1 MQIICG
7 QCGQRHDFDEPPAG
21 GEIACAGCGR
31 TICLNGSPEASPAG
45 GEPASG
51 PSDLDEGFAAQAR
64 QSLRKRMFIVCASCG
79 LRIKVTRR
87 LAGSV
92 VRCESCSQSIRVPSM
107 DDDDQV
113 ELVGADA
120 SLDPN
125 QAVHDLQKVV
135 SPGEHLVHSS
145 RANTW
150 AGKAAFWLALAG
162 LVAAVVL
169 AAVWLWP
176 NIRDDGASLESARP
190 GQSQAA
196 ATPVEVP
203 AMKVLS
209 AKWSVF
215 AAGGYIPARP
225 GRLYYKLPVEIRAG
239 DKPIIFDGN
248 GAEARLTA
256 GEDSFAS
263 LGLADDPADARKL
276 PQPQLPKPGPVHV
289 RPGEQKTITFLFDLP
304 GNLRQ
309 ARLRVGDFEP
319 VAMTLLPPP
328 KPGQELVGRYVELPP
343 RNCRPLLNGPVM
355 AAVQAQPNHILDVR
369 YKNGEPGTLA
379 IAIPAAGVTGR
390 GHLIGDDM
398 YGLTLRADRKILLC
412 QLRQIDSERVILYLS
427 DQPMHQITYHRVR
440 TRKKN
445 H

>member
-1 MQIICG
+1 M
-7 QCGQRHDFDEPPAG
+7 
-21 GEIACAGCGR
+21 
-31 TICLNGSPEASPAG
+31 NGSPEASPG
-45 GEPASG
+45 GDEPASAS
-51 PSDLDEGFAAQAR
+51 PDLDEGFAAQAR

-169 AAVWLWP
+169 AGVWVWP
-176 NIRDDGASLESARP
+176 AIHDDGATLESAES
-190 GQSQAA
+190 GQGQAA
-196 ATPVEVP
+196 AVSVETSVDVP
-203 AMKVLS
+203 SLKVLS

-225 GRLYYKLPVEIRAG
+225 GRLYYKLPVEIWAG
-239 DKPIIFDGN
+239 DKPITFDSNEAG
-248 GAEARLTA
+248 ARLTA

-263 LGLADDPADARKL
+263 LGVIDDLADARKL
-276 PQPQLPKPGPVHV
+276 SPPQLPKPGPASIK
-289 RPGEQKTITFLFDLP
+289 PGERKTVTFLFDLP
-304 GNLRQ
+304 RNLRQ

-319 VAMTLLPPP
+319 VAITLLPPP
-328 KPGQELVGRYVELPP
+328 KPGQELVGRYVEQRP
-343 RNCRPLLNGPVM
+343 RNCRPLLDGPVM
-355 AAVQAQPNHILDVR
+355 AAVQAQPNHTLDIR
-369 YKNGEPGTLA
+369 YENGEPGAIA

-390 GHLIGDDM
+390 GQLIGGDM
-398 YGLTLRADRKILLC
+398 YGLTLRASKKILLC

-427 DQPMHQITYHRVR
+427 DQPMHQITYRRIR
-440 TRKKN
+440 TRK
-445 H
+445 